1 MSQPLTIVVPVKL
14 VPDAAG
20 DRVLAGSPPLLE
32 RASGI
37 LSELDEYALEAA
49 AQIVETHGGAAD
61 GHRVLALTLGPAGAT
76 DALKRALQLGA
87 DAGFH
92 VLDDAL
98 AGSDAWVTAR
108 VLAAAVQRIAAA
120 EDRAVDLVL
129 TGMAST
135 DGETSLVPGQLAE
148 RLGLAHVGFA
158 STLALAEDGTSLTA
172 VRHTET
178 EALRVAADLPAVVAV
193 TDQVN
198 TPRYPNFK
206 AIMAAKKKPVQT
218 WSVADLGLDAGDV
231 GLAGSLTEVLDAVP
245 RPPRTAGEV
254 VVDDGEGGIRL
265 AEFLVARRLV

>member
-1 MSQPLTIVVPVKL
+1 MSQPLTIVVPVKH

-49 AQIVETHGGAAD
+49 VQIVETHGGAAA

-76 DALKRALQLGA
+76 GALKRALQLGA

-108 VLAAAVQRIAAA
+108 VLAAAVQRIASA

-158 STLALAEDGTSLTA
+158 SSLALAEDGASLTA

-178 EALRVAADLPAVVAV
+178 EALRVAADLPALVAV

-198 TPRYPNFK
+198 TPRYPTFK

-218 WSVADLGLDAGDV
+218 WSVADLGLDTGDV

-254 VVDDGEGGIRL
+254 VADDGEGGIRL

>member
-178 EALRVAADLPAVVAV
+178 EALRVAADLPALVAV

-265 AEFLVARRLV
+265 AEFLVARKLV

>member
-1 MSQPLTIVVPVKL
+1 MTQPLTVVVLVKH
-14 VPDAAG
+14 VPDAKEE
-20 DRVLAGSPPLLE
+20 RVLAGDPPVVD
-32 RASGI
+32 RSAGI
-37 LSELDEYALEAA
+37 LSELDEYAVEAA
-49 AQIVETHGGAAD
+49 LQLAEARGNPED
-61 GHRVLALTLGPAGAT
+61 RVLALTMGPAGAA
-76 DALKRALQLGA
+76 DAIKRALQLGA
-87 DAGFH
+87 HGGFH

-108 VLAAAVQRIAAA
+108 VLAAAVERIARDAGA
-120 EDRAVDLVL
+120 PVDLVL

-148 RLGLAHVGFA
+148 RLGLAHVGLA
-158 STLALAEDGTSLTA
+158 SSLALDDDAASLTA
-172 VRHTET
+172 TRDTET
-178 EALRVAADLPAVVAV
+178 EVLEVVAELPAAVSV
-193 TDQVN
+193 TDRIN

-254 VVDDGEGGIRL
+254 VADDGEGGIRL
-265 AEFLVARRLV
+265 AEFLVARKLV

>member
-178 EALRVAADLPAVVAV
+178 EALRVAADLPALVAV

-218 WSVADLGLDAGDV
+218 WSVADLGLDTGDV

-265 AEFLVARRLV
+265 AEFLVARKLV

>member
-1 MSQPLTIVVPVKL
+1 MSQPLTIVVPVKH

-49 AQIVETHGGAAD
+49 VQIVETHGGAAA

-76 DALKRALQLGA
+76 GALKRALQLGA

-92 VLDDAL
+92 LLDDAL

-158 STLALAEDGTSLTA
+158 SSLALAEDGASLTA

-178 EALRVAADLPAVVAV
+178 EALRVAADLPALVAV

-198 TPRYPNFK
+198 TPRYPSFK

-218 WSVADLGLDAGDV
+218 WSVADLGLDTGDV

-265 AEFLVARRLV
+265 AEFLVARKLV

>member
-1 MSQPLTIVVPVKL
+1 MSQPLTIVVPVKH

-20 DRVLAGSPPLLE
+20 ERVLAGSPPLLD
-32 RASGI
+32 RTSGI

-49 AQIVETHGGAAD
+49 VQLVETHGGSGA
-61 GHRVLALTLGPAGAT
+61 GHRVLALTMGPAGAR

-98 AGSDAWVTAR
+98 AGSDAWATAR
-108 VLAAAVQRIAAA
+108 VLAAAVQRIAAE
-120 EDRAVDLVL
+120 EDHAVDLVL
-129 TGMAST
+129 TGMAAT

-158 STLALAEDGTSLTA
+158 STLALAEDGASLTA

-178 EALRVAADLPAVVAV
+178 EALEVEAGLPALVAV

-218 WSVADLGLDAGDV
+218 WSAADLGLDAGAV

-245 RPPRTAGEV
+245 HPPRAAGEV
-254 VVDDGEGGIRL
+254 VVDEGEGGIRL
-265 AEFLVARRLV
+265 AEYLVARKLV